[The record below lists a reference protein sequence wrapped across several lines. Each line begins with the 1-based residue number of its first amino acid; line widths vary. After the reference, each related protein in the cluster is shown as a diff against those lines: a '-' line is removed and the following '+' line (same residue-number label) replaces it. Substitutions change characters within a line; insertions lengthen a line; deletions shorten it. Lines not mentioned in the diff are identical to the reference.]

1 MTSVRA
7 WACPKMFSR
16 VVGFRRS
23 AGLCHEIIHVYPW
36 GGRKLRACFQT
47 EVIPVAVKWWN
58 CVFGR
63 LRREVCEIVFL
74 EWCRILGRGG
84 TGPASK
90 SDWQVK
96 KRERKEKSLRCT
108 FELELRGGRTETS
121 DKSAAIIERYQWL
134 PSVSFMLSAL
144 SPNIRFLCGKH
155 TSASS
160 LAWMLSESPRGQW
173 RSCPLSCGCS
183 G

>member
-23 AGLCHEIIHVYPW
+23 AGLCHEIIYVYPW
-36 GGRKLRACFQT
+36 GGRKVRACFQT
-47 EVIPVAVKWWN
+47 ELVPVEWRNRVL
-58 CVFGR
+58 GR
-63 LRREVCEIVFL
+63 LEREVCELVFL

-90 SDWQVK
+90 SDWQVQKNGSEEK
-96 KRERKEKSLRCT
+96 KAYGARFNWSCGGVTRKPDIKVVRMLNVTR
-108 FELELRGGRTETS
+108 
-121 DKSAAIIERYQWL
+121 L
-134 PSVSFMLSAL
+134 PSVSFTLSAL

-160 LAWMLSESPRGQW
+160 LAWMLTELPRGQW
-173 RSCPLSCGCS
+173 RSCPLSCGCYS
-183 G
+183 